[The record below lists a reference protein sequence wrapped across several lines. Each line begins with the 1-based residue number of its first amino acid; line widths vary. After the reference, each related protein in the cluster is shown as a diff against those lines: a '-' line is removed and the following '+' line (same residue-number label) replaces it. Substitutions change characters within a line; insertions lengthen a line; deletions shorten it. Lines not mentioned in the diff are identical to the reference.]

1 MSLSRFLTHHRR
13 TDGISWGTQQRQ
25 LAYLGTQHGRH
36 AAWKNACR
44 PEPRLR
50 RGSSVARVRTLLLC
64 RQFTGSRRTRGDPG
78 GAPVRLLK
86 GQAGP
91 RSTLPQEKRHA
102 AQPNAVA
109 RGQGRELM
117 WNVVVRRARAA
128 PAACIG
134 ALTSEERMA
143 LQCGVVSLIG
153 ASSPPVDLV
162 ASVQHQIRI
171 GSAGYIMYKWY
182 FYSFATS
189 GWPNMTEMRTQ
200 RAPTPCPDIYHG
212 WAATLGAV
220 LLILRRPVTSHRT
233 PLVHLKPSFLHVLT
247 D

>member
-1 MSLSRFLTHHRR
+1 
-13 TDGISWGTQQRQ
+13 
-25 LAYLGTQHGRH
+25 
-36 AAWKNACR
+36 
-44 PEPRLR
+44 
-50 RGSSVARVRTLLLC
+50 
-64 RQFTGSRRTRGDPG
+64 
-78 GAPVRLLK
+78 
-86 GQAGP
+86 
-91 RSTLPQEKRHA
+91 
-102 AQPNAVA
+102 
-109 RGQGRELM
+109 M

-220 LLILRRPVTSHRT
+220 LLILRRPVTSLRT